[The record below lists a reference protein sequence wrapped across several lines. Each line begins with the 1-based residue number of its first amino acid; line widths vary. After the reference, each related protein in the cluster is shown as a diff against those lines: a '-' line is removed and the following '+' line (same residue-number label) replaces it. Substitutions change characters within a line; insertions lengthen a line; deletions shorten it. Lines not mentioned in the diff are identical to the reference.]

1 MIIFLRAITRIILFF
16 SLAWVL
22 AACDSKP
29 TFKNVDITGSKAFG
43 TNFGLIDVDGRLR
56 TLADYQG
63 KAVVMF
69 FGYTHCP
76 DVCPTTLIEMQE
88 VMSLLGPQAAKV
100 QVIFVTL
107 DPERDTAEVL
117 KQYVPAF
124 NPSFIGLRPANEE
137 ALNRLTKE
145 FKIYYKRVPGLSP
158 NTYTIDHTAGSYV
171 FDAKGQLRLYIKH
184 GQGPEV
190 LAQDLK
196 TILQ

>member
-145 FKIYYKRVPGLSP
+145 FKIYYKRGPGLSP

-171 FDAKGQLRLYIKH
+171 FDPKGQLRLYIKH

>member
-1 MIIFLRAITRIILFF
+1 MLIFLRAITRIILFF

-43 TNFGLIDVDGRLR
+43 TNFALIDVDGKLR

-88 VMSLLGPQAAKV
+88 VMRLLGPQAAKV

-107 DPERDTAEVL
+107 DPERDTSEVL

-171 FDAKGQLRLYIKH
+171 FDPKGQLRLYIKH

>member
-43 TNFGLIDVDGRLR
+43 TNFALIDVDGKLR

-88 VMSLLGPQAAKV
+88 AMRLLGPQAAKV

-107 DPERDTAEVL
+107 DPERDTSEVL

-171 FDAKGQLRLYIKH
+171 FDQKGQLRLYIKH

>member
-1 MIIFLRAITRIILFF
+1 MITFLRAITRIILFF

-22 AACDSKP
+22 VACDSKP
-29 TFKNVDITGSKAFG
+29 AFKNVDITGSKAFG
-43 TNFGLIDVDGRLR
+43 TNFGLIDVDGKLR

-76 DVCPTTLIEMQE
+76 DICPTTLIEMQE
-88 VMSLLGPQAAKV
+88 VMRLLGPQAAKV

-107 DPERDTAEVL
+107 DPERDTSEVL

-171 FDAKGQLRLYIKH
+171 FDPKGQLRLYIKH

>member
-1 MIIFLRAITRIILFF
+1 MITFLRAITRIILFF

-22 AACDSKP
+22 VACDSKP
-29 TFKNVDITGSKAFG
+29 AFKNVDITGSKAFG
-43 TNFGLIDVDGRLR
+43 TNFGLIDVDGKLR

-107 DPERDTAEVL
+107 DPERDTSEVL

-171 FDAKGQLRLYIKH
+171 FDPKGQLRLYIKH

>member
-43 TNFGLIDVDGRLR
+43 TNFGLIDVDGKLR

-88 VMSLLGPQAAKV
+88 AMRLLGPQAAKV

-107 DPERDTAEVL
+107 DPERDTSEVL

-171 FDAKGQLRLYIKH
+171 FDPKGQLRLYIKH

>member
-43 TNFGLIDVDGRLR
+43 TNFALIDVDGKLR
-56 TLADYQG
+56 TLADFNG

-107 DPERDTAEVL
+107 DPERDTSEVL

-171 FDAKGQLRLYIKH
+171 FDPKGQLRLYIKH

>member
-1 MIIFLRAITRIILFF
+1 MLIFLRAITRIILFF

-43 TNFGLIDVDGRLR
+43 TNFGLIDTDGKLR
-56 TLADYQG
+56 TLADFQG

-88 VMSLLGPQAAKV
+88 VMRLLGPQAAKV

-107 DPERDTAEVL
+107 DPERDTSEVL

-171 FDAKGQLRLYIKH
+171 FDQKGQLRLYIKH

>member
-43 TNFGLIDVDGRLR
+43 TNFSLIDVDGRLR

>member
-43 TNFGLIDVDGRLR
+43 TNFALIDVDGKLR

-88 VMSLLGPQAAKV
+88 VMRLLGPQAAKV

-107 DPERDTAEVL
+107 DPERDTSEVL

-171 FDAKGQLRLYIKH
+171 FDPKGQLRLYIKH